1 MQTAL
6 CRVSWILISYLGLTL
21 FVRHG
26 SGLVNFNGI
35 LSQGLRI
42 APPEAD
48 ASGYAFGKGTY
59 FADRFLKSYGYCRD
73 EHVSVKCLLLSD
85 VGLGKEYLAHQVE
98 YMERPPEG
106 YDSTHALANSGPD
119 ECLTQRT
126 VEGVQVPVG
135 PIVEEVPP
143 VDWTHPSES
152 GGGYFATSQ
161 AEYIVYDER
170 QVALRYLVVVGPA
183 RRAYREWLNRCEKKQ
198 VRRALKER
206 QQEENSRAW
215 L

>member
-1 MQTAL
+1 MIIWYL
-6 CRVSWILISYLGLTL
+6 VSCL
-21 FVRHG
+21 FLRHG

-48 ASGYAFGKGTY
+48 ASGYAFGKGIY
-59 FADRFLKSYGYCRD
+59 FADRFMKSYGYCRD
-73 EHVSVKCLLLSD
+73 DHGSVKCLLLCD
-85 VGLGKEYLAHQVE
+85 VSLGKEYPAHQVE

-106 YDSTHALANSGPD
+106 YDSTHALASSGPD
-119 ECLTQRT
+119 ERLTQRT

-135 PIVEEVPP
+135 PIVKQIAPA
-143 VDWTHPSES
+143 DWMQSS
-152 GGGYFATSQ
+152 GRGYFATSQ

-183 RRAYREWLNRCEKKQ
+183 RRAYREWLHRCEKKQ
-198 VRRALKER
+198 ARRLQKDR
-206 QQEENSRAW
+206 KQEAKSRAW
-215 L
+215 M